1 MGLDGEGLDR
11 AGLDGTGREGGTLD
25 GTGPGFQACRT
36 GGPNIGLLRVR
47 NFGKFASQVWALLYD
62 I

>member
-1 MGLDGEGLDR
+1 MGLDGEGPDR

-36 GGPNIGLLRVR
+36 GGPNITLLRVR
-47 NFGKFASQVWALLYD
+47 IFGKFTSQV
-62 I
+62 

>member
-25 GTGPGFQACRT
+25 GTGPGFQACRKEAQT
-36 GGPNIGLLRVR
+36 LLCHV
-47 NFGKFASQVWALLYD
+47 
-62 I
+62 